1 MRLDEIN
8 ELQVALMSLQLTT
21 DDLLKLEKLRLERLQ
36 AFFVESLALCFLHLN
51 QSNHLAICCPDPRL
65 VDQLL
70 NEIEALCWYAWV
82 IVGVTQLSV
91 YFAGEEVYRTATR
104 RSSRFL

>member
-8 ELQVALMSLQLTT
+8 ELQAALMSLQLTT

-36 AFFVESLALCFLHLN
+36 AFFVESLGLCFVHLN
-51 QSNHLAICCPDPRL
+51 QSNHLAICCPNPRL

-70 NEIEALCWYAWV
+70 DEIEALCWYAWV
-82 IVGVTQLSV
+82 IVGVTQISI
-91 YFAGEEVYRTATR
+91 YFVGEEVYKTATR
-104 RSSRFL
+104 RSSCFL